1 MPGVV
6 SFADAVYR
14 RLIEDSTGYAIALL
28 DGNGKIE
35 TWNRGAE
42 ILFGYRADE
51 VIGQHISVIFPEEDR
66 AAVVP
71 SHEIDKA
78 CSTGRA
84 EAARWLVRKDGSQR
98 FVDGVMTAIKD
109 EAGRT
114 LGLAY
119 VTRDITD
126 RNRTEQRLA
135 TQLALTNVLNE
146 DLPFDA
152 TARRIMQTVSEHLGW
167 QIGVLWEIQ
176 PDQSARFVDLW
187 HAPDVRP
194 EIPQQLVA
202 MKTMPA
208 GIGMPGAVVKS
219 RKPVWVTNFSGESFP
234 RAPIAARG
242 GLIGAFGFP
251 ITSQGRVTGVME
263 FFSREQNAP
272 DPELLP
278 VMELVG
284 AQIGEFVERRRTAEA
299 LRESEERY
307 RAVTE
312 TAQDAIFTID
322 RQSKILM
329 VNRAVERMFG
339 YTPEELIGKSLDVLI
354 PKAMRQRHRDGVEHF
369 VRTRER
375 RIPWTG
381 VELPGLHRD
390 GHEIPLEIAFGFWEG
405 LTGPVFTGFARDIT
419 DRKHAQRQEQEA
431 RAQIERRAEEEESFR
446 HLASALNGAVEM
458 SDVLYEVAHRA
469 SLVARADGVYVERLL
484 GPDHMVE
491 IVSVAGHN
499 TPPRGLRVDFPGSM
513 TEEILRGRKP
523 VILAD
528 MREFGRSMAPYLA
541 DACPDCQALVTPL
554 YAEDEPLG
562 ALVLLNS
569 RQSGREFREPDILRA
584 RTLGDLTSLALRRVR
599 LMEEEREAKEKAEA
613 AVRVRDETL
622 GIVSHD
628 LRNPLTKIGLSA
640 ELLTDAAPEE
650 QPELIETIRSSSR
663 QAQRLIQD
671 LLDVARVEAGRFS
684 VDRAPLDP
692 TPLVSEV
699 CESNRP
705 LADQK
710 KQRIVCQIEEPL
722 PQVIADRDRIL
733 QVFNNLIGNALKFTP
748 DRGTI
753 TIEAKQDDGV
763 IVFRVRDN
771 GPGIADADL
780 KDVFRPYWQAKK
792 TAHMGAGLGLAIVRG
807 IVEAHGGTVW
817 AENAKGGGAVFT
829 FTIPV
834 NDRWRQSSPSSPEG
848 NPPAR

>member
-1 MPGVV
+1 MAGVL

-14 RLIEDSTGYAIALL
+14 RLIENSTGYAIALL
-28 DGNGKIE
+28 DAAGRIE

-42 ILFGYRADE
+42 ILFGYRAE
-51 VIGQHISVIFPEEDR
+51 EAVGQHISIIFRVEDR
-66 AAVVP
+66 P
-71 SHEIDKA
+71 SLPSEIETA
-78 CSTGRA
+78 YATGRA
-84 EAARWLVRKDGSQR
+84 EAARWLIRKDGSQL
-98 FVDGVMTAIKD
+98 FVDGVMTAIAD
-109 EAGRT
+109 DRARV

-119 VTRDITD
+119 VARDITD

-135 TQLALTNVLNE
+135 IQLALTNLLNE
-146 DLPFDA
+146 NLPLNA
-152 TARRIMQTVSEHLGW
+152 TARRIMQTISEHLGW
-167 QIGVLWEIQ
+167 QIGALWQIER
-176 PDQSARFVDLW
+176 DQSARFVDLW
-187 HAPDVRP
+187 SAPDIDSGIA
-194 EIPQQLVA
+194 EQLVA

-208 GIGMPGAVVKS
+208 GVGMPGAVVKS
-219 RKPVWVTNFSGESFP
+219 KKPVWLTDFTGASFP
-234 RAPIAARG
+234 RAPIVARA
-242 GLIGAFGFP
+242 GLIGAFAFP
-251 ITSQGRVTGVME
+251 ITSQGRVSGVME

-278 VMELVG
+278 IMELVG
-284 AQIGEFVERRRTAEA
+284 AQIGEFVERQRTAAA

-322 RQSKILM
+322 RDSKILM
-329 VNRAVERMFG
+329 VNSAVERIFG
-339 YTPEELIGKSLDVLI
+339 YTPEELIGKCLDVLI
-354 PKAMRQRHRDGVEHF
+354 PESMRQRHRDGVEHF
-369 VRTRER
+369 TRTHER
-375 RIPWTG
+375 RIPWSG

-405 LTGPVFTGFARDIT
+405 LTGPVFTGFARDIA
-419 DRKHAQRQEQEA
+419 DRKQAEEQERAA

-484 GPDHMVE
+484 GPDHTVE
-491 IVSVAGHN
+491 IVSVAGRN
-499 TPPRGLRVDFPGSM
+499 TPPRGLRVAFPGSM

-528 MREFGRSMAPYLA
+528 MRHFGRSMAPYLA
-541 DACPDCQALVTPL
+541 QACPDCQALVTPL

-640 ELLTDAAPEE
+640 ELLTDASPEE

-692 TPLVSEV
+692 VALIKDV
-699 CESNRP
+699 CESNQP

-710 KQRIVCQIEEPL
+710 NQCIVCHIDKPL
-722 PQVIADRDRIL
+722 PQVLADRDRIL
-733 QVFNNLIGNALKFTP
+733 QVFNNLVGNAMKFTP
-748 DRGTI
+748 ERGTI
-753 TIEAKQDDGV
+753 TIGAKQAGEA
-763 IVFRVRDN
+763 IVFSVRDN
-771 GPGIADADL
+771 GPGLAEGDL
-780 KDVFRPYWQAKK
+780 KNVFRPYWQAKK

-807 IVEAHGGTVW
+807 IIEAHGGTVW
-817 AENAKGGGAVFT
+817 AENARGGGAMFT
-829 FTIPV
+829 FTIPLR
-834 NDRWRQSSPSSPEG
+834 DRSRQPSPSSRED
-848 NPPAR
+848 NPQAQ